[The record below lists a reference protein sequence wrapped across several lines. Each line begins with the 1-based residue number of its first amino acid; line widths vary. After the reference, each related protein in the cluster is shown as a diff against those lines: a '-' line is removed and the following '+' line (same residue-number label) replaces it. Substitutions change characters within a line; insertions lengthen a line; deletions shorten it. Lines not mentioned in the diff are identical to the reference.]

1 MSPGR
6 RDKFVGVS
14 LIVAGALLGSLI
26 ILAAFTPIGFVAAPI
41 GLTMIVFGA
50 LRLDRGSRATG

>member
-6 RDKFVGVS
+6 RDKFVGIA
-14 LIVAGALLGSLI
+14 LIVVGALLGSLTI
-26 ILAAFTPIGFVAAPI
+26 PAAFTPIGFVAAPS
-41 GLTMIVFGA
+41 GLTVIVFGA